1 MGRDSRTGNGAMP
14 SPRRGNCALFPTVPR
29 FAELKLGQLL
39 REHFVDKGVGAGLSL
54 SSLEV
59 LRLPAWNT

>member
-1 MGRDSRTGNGAMP
+1 MP

>member
-1 MGRDSRTGNGAMP
+1 MP
-14 SPRRGNCALFPTVPR
+14 SPRRGNCAPFSTVPR

-54 SSLEV
+54 TSLEV
-59 LRLPAWNT
+59 LRLPARNT